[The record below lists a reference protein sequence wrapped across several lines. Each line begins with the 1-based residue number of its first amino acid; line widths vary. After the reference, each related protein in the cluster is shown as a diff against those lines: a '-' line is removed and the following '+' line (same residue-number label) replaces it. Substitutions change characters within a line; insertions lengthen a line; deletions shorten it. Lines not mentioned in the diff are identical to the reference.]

1 MNEWHNGQPSQAAR
15 RDLCIEIQPVDQGKH
30 MSLRKPI
37 SLHKKSRASTAELA
51 AAVRA
56 HHQRNP
62 VRLFEDPFARFLCG
76 WFWRLVVRLS
86 PLYWILVK
94 RVLRAIEP
102 VSLCVLLRARY
113 AEQALELAVERGI
126 DQYVIIGAGMESF
139 AFRRPDMMSRIDV
152 FEIDHP
158 FTQSQKLARI
168 RQAGWTIPS
177 RLHFVSADLT
187 SISAVDALE
196 GSGFQR
202 SRPTFLTLMGVAY
215 YISPED
221 LGQTAES
228 IARNLPEGT
237 LLLLDYLLD
246 ETSSSAEHRVMKEK
260 MKTFVAKRGEPMVA
274 EYSLASMN
282 ALMAARGF
290 DTAENV
296 TLPELEQ
303 RYRSPRGAW
312 ELEVPSIF
320 AVGTF
325 RVAAR
330 PPRDA

>member
-1 MNEWHNGQPSQAAR
+1 
-15 RDLCIEIQPVDQGKH
+15 
-30 MSLRKPI
+30 MSLRKST
-37 SLHKKSRASTAELA
+37 SLQHKGRASTAELT

-76 WFWRLVVRLS
+76 WFWRLVVRLR

-113 AEQALELAVERGI
+113 AEQALESAVERGI

-139 AFRRPDMMSRIDV
+139 AFRRPDLMSRIDV

-187 SISAVDALE
+187 RISAVDALK

-215 YISPED
+215 YISAED
-221 LGQTAES
+221 LNQTAES

-260 MKTFVAKRGEPMVA
+260 MKAFVAKRGEPMVA

-282 ALMAARGF
+282 GLMAARGF
-290 DTAENV
+290 DTVENL

-303 RYRSPRGAW
+303 RYRIPQGAW
-312 ELEVPSIF
+312 ELEIPSIF

-325 RVAAR
+325 RVTAR
-330 PPRDA
+330 PPQDA

>member
-1 MNEWHNGQPSQAAR
+1 MGSQPGLHDGTCQLESDR
-15 RDLCIEIQPVDQGKH
+15 FIKGTH
-30 MSLRKPI
+30 MSLRKPG
-37 SLHKKSRASTAELA
+37 SLQQKSRASTAELT

-139 AFRRPDMMSRIDV
+139 AFRRPDLMSRIDV

-187 SISAVDALE
+187 RISAVDALE

-215 YISPED
+215 YISAED

-228 IARNLPEGT
+228 IARYLPEGT

-260 MKTFVAKRGEPMVA
+260 MKAFVAKRGEPMVA

-312 ELEVPSIF
+312 ELEIPSIF

-330 PPRDA
+330 PPREA

>member
-1 MNEWHNGQPSQAAR
+1 MGRLPGLQTGIGQFKVNR
-15 RDLCIEIQPVDQGKH
+15 FGKGSL
-30 MSLRKPI
+30 MSLRKPT
-37 SLHKKSRASTAELA
+37 SLHKKSRASTAELT

-56 HHQRNP
+56 IHQRYP

-76 WFWRLVVRLS
+76 WFWRLVVRVPLLS
-86 PLYWILVK
+86 WIVVHGL
-94 RVLRAIEP
+94 LRAIEP
-102 VSLCVLLRARY
+102 VSLCVLLRGRY
-113 AEQALELAVERGI
+113 AEQALEAAVEKGI
-126 DQYVIIGAGMESF
+126 DQYVIIGAGMDSF
-139 AFRRPDMMSRIDV
+139 AFRRPDLMSRIDV

-158 FTQSQKLARI
+158 LTQSQKLARI
-168 RQAGWTIPS
+168 RQAGWTIPP

-187 SISAVDALE
+187 RVSAVEALE

-215 YISPED
+215 YLSAED
-221 LGQTAES
+221 LGETAES

-246 ETSSSAEHRVMKEK
+246 ETSSSSEHRVMKK
-260 MKTFVAKRGEPMVA
+260 KLKAFVAKRGEPMKA
-274 EYSLASMN
+274 EYSMASMN

-290 DTAENV
+290 DAVESL
-296 TLPELEQ
+296 TLPELEL
-303 RYRSPRGAW
+303 RYRSPQGAW
-312 ELEVPSIF
+312 HLEIPSIF

-330 PPRDA
+330 

>member
-1 MNEWHNGQPSQAAR
+1 
-15 RDLCIEIQPVDQGKH
+15 
-30 MSLRKPI
+30 MSLPKPS
-37 SLHKKSRASTAELA
+37 SLHQKSRASTAELA

-76 WFWRLVVRLS
+76 WFWRLVVRLR

-94 RVLRAIEP
+94 RVLRAVEP

-113 AEQALELAVERGI
+113 AEQALETAVEKGI
-126 DQYVIIGAGMESF
+126 DQYVIIGAGMDSF
-139 AFRRPDMMSRIDV
+139 AFRRADLMGRIDV

-158 FTQSQKLARI
+158 FTQDQKLARI
-168 RQAGWTIPS
+168 RQAGWTIPP
-177 RLHFVSADLT
+177 RLHFVPADLT
-187 SISAVDALE
+187 KTSAVDALE
-196 GSGFQR
+196 GSDFQR

-215 YISPED
+215 YISAED
-221 LGQTAES
+221 LGETAES

-246 ETSSSAEHRVMKEK
+246 ETSSSPQHLVMKEK
-260 MKTFVAKRGEPMVA
+260 MKAFTAKRGEPMLA

-290 DTAENV
+290 DTVENL

-303 RYRSPRGAW
+303 RYRSRQGAW

-330 PPRDA
+330 EPKNA

>member
-1 MNEWHNGQPSQAAR
+1 MGSQPGLHDGTCQLESDR
-15 RDLCIEIQPVDQGKH
+15 FIKGTH
-30 MSLRKPI
+30 MSLRKP
-37 SLHKKSRASTAELA
+37 SLLRQKRRASTAELT

-56 HHQRNP
+56 HHQTNP

-76 WFWRLVVRLS
+76 WFWRLVVRLR

-94 RVLRAIEP
+94 RILRAIEP

-113 AEQALELAVERGI
+113 AEQALESAVERDI
-126 DQYVIIGAGMESF
+126 HQYVIIGAGMDSF
-139 AFRRPDMMSRIDV
+139 AFRRPDLMSRIDV

-158 FTQSQKLARI
+158 FTQSQKLDRI

-177 RLHFVSADLT
+177 RLHFVPADLT
-187 SISAVDALE
+187 RISAVDALK

-215 YISPED
+215 YISAED
-221 LGQTAES
+221 LGETAES
-228 IARNLPEGT
+228 IGRNLPEGT

-246 ETSSSAEHRVMKEK
+246 DTSSSAEHRVMKEK
-260 MKTFVAKRGEPMVA
+260 MKAFVSKRGEPMVA
-274 EYSLASMN
+274 EYSLASMD

-290 DTAENV
+290 DTVENV

-303 RYRSPRGAW
+303 RYPSPRGAW
-312 ELEVPSIF
+312 ELEIPSIF

-330 PPRDA
+330 TPQNA

>member
-1 MNEWHNGQPSQAAR
+1 
-15 RDLCIEIQPVDQGKH
+15 
-30 MSLRKPI
+30 MSLRKPA
-37 SLHKKSRASTAELA
+37 SLQNRSRASTAELT

-56 HHQRNP
+56 NHQRNP

-76 WFWRLVVRLS
+76 WFWRLVVWLR

-113 AEQALELAVERGI
+113 AEQALESAVERGI
-126 DQYVIIGAGMESF
+126 DQYVIIGAGMDSF
-139 AFRRPDMMSRIDV
+139 AFRRPDLMSRIDV

-177 RLHFVSADLT
+177 RLHFVPADLT
-187 SISAVDALE
+187 KISAVEALK

-215 YISPED
+215 YISTKD
-221 LGQTAES
+221 LGETAES
-228 IARNLPEGT
+228 IGRNLPEGT

-260 MKTFVAKRGEPMVA
+260 MKAFVSKRGEPMVA
-274 EYSLASMN
+274 EYSLESMN
-282 ALMAARGF
+282 GLMAARGF
-290 DTAENV
+290 DAVENLA
-296 TLPELEQ
+296 LPELEQ
-303 RYRSPRGAW
+303 RYRSPQGAW
-312 ELEVPSIF
+312 DLEIPSIF

-330 PPRDA
+330 KPEND

>member
-1 MNEWHNGQPSQAAR
+1 
-15 RDLCIEIQPVDQGKH
+15 
-30 MSLRKPI
+30 MSPRKPT
-37 SLHKKSRASTAELA
+37 SLHQKSRASTAELT

-56 HHQRNP
+56 NHQRNP
-62 VRLFEDPFARFLCG
+62 VRAFEDPCARFLCG
-76 WFWRLVVRLS
+76 WFWRLVVRLR
-86 PLYWILVK
+86 PLYWILIK
-94 RVLRAIEP
+94 GVLRAIEP

-113 AEQALELAVERGI
+113 AEQALEAAVEKGI
-126 DQYVIIGAGMESF
+126 DQYVILGAGMDSF
-139 AFRRPDMMSRIDV
+139 AFRRPDLMNRIDV

-168 RQAGWTIPS
+168 RQAGWAIPS

-187 SISAVDALE
+187 TISAVDALE

-202 SRPTFLTLMGVAY
+202 SRPTFLTLMGVAHY
-215 YISPED
+215 LSPED

-228 IARNLPEGT
+228 IARNLPAGT

-246 ETSSSAEHRVMKEK
+246 DTSSNPEHLAMKEK
-260 MKTFVAKRGEPMVA
+260 MKAFTAKRGEPMVA

-290 DTAENV
+290 ETVENL
-296 TLPELEQ
+296 TLPQLEQ
-303 RYRSPRGAW
+303 RYPSPQGAW
-312 ELEVPSIF
+312 DLEIPSIF

-330 PPRDA
+330 KAENA